1 MRTHYAQFNA
11 RVNGMHIKIVYLMSM
26 WCSNSITRVVAVING
41 VLLYSVLGS
50 LLIDLFITNMT

>member
-1 MRTHYAQFNA
+1 MRTHYTQFNA

-26 WCSNSITRVVAVING
+26 WCSNSITRGVAVING
-41 VLLYSVLGS
+41 VLRYSVLES